1 MGYVIVVI
9 GATGDAA
16 AAWAPTNAR
25 YFFIFLVFL
34 ATFLVAFAA
43 FFAFLAMSSSW
54 FGWLDEYANA
64 VNLRAHRQANLKL
77 ARLIPGRV
85 NAVP

>member
-1 MGYVIVVI
+1 MI

-16 AAWAPTNAR
+16 AAWARGKPRA

-34 ATFLVAFAA
+34 ATFLVAFAVFFA
-43 FFAFLAMSSSW
+43 FFAFLAMSSSS

-64 VNLRAHRQANLKL
+64 VNLRTHHQANLKL
-77 ARLIPGRV
+77 ARLIPRWV
-85 NAVP
+85 NA